1 MALATTTSTI
11 QYNGSNTAN
20 QVCPVPFRFFANSD
34 LVVQTLSSTG
44 VLSTLT
50 LGTNYSVT
58 GADQVTGGSVTIFA
72 ATLATTKIQISRD
85 VPETQLVSF
94 TTGDRLPASSLERA
108 LDKLTMLVQ
117 ELSRGLLRA
126 IRVSD
131 LVPNQPV
138 LTPPSNT
145 IFGTDATNTMTFF
158 GSGAATGA
166 TPYFLA
172 APSAGATPA
181 WIPLPEITNARLG
194 TDSVSTIKIQDEAV
208 TPPKIGGNP
217 TTGQWLL
224 GSTNGEVV
232 WQLPSTTSLEDNAVT
247 TTKIEDDAVTSA
259 KLSAST
265 TDDSA
270 RAVTNDHIQNNAV
283 GSAKLRSDATT
294 DANRAVT
301 TNHIRDNAI
310 TAAKL
315 SASTSDDSLRAV
327 TTSHIQNNA
336 VASNKLRSDLTTD
349 ANRAVTTDHIR
360 DSAIT
365 TAKLAGNSVA
375 PDKLQTGMVV
385 AFGTT
390 STNAGFSLT
399 GSTTALPNTNV
410 APLITQGVQIFNI
423 SWTPKHANNII
434 EIFFNSYYVA
444 HASAIN
450 IATLIFENNT
460 CRGMSY
466 NPAIAA
472 NSGRTLSTTALL
484 TASNTDPRA
493 ISVRVAL
500 VAPTAGTTTLLSVNS
515 NQGAAIWGGALQAT
529 LQIKEYKA

>member
-58 GADQVTGGSVTIFA
+58 GADQVTGGSVTIFS
-72 ATLATTKIQISRD
+72 ATPATTKIQISRD

-194 TDSVSTIKIQDEAV
+194 TDSVSTIKLQDDAV

-217 TTGQWLL
+217 ATGQWLL

-232 WQLPSTTSLEDNAVT
+232 WQLPSSTSLEDGAVT
-247 TTKIEDDAVTSA
+247 TTKLADDAVTSA

-265 TDDSA
+265 TDDSV
-270 RAVTNDHIQNNAV
+270 RAVTSDHIQNNAV

-310 TAAKL
+310 TASKL
-315 SASTSDDSLRAV
+315 SSSSTTDSLRAV
-327 TTSHIQNNA
+327 TTNHIQNNA
-336 VASNKLRSDLTTD
+336 VTD
-349 ANRAVTTDHIR
+349 DQLQSSINDNTQRAVGTNHIK

-365 TAKLAGNSVA
+365 TDKIDGGAVTHGKLSS
-375 PDKLQTGMVV
+375 GMVV
-385 AFGTT
+385 GRGGQDSSNIFAFTQTGTRFSIGSAVPTT
-390 STNAGFSLT
+390 SQGTQVLAVSYTPKSVGNVLRIRFS
-399 GSTTALPNTNV
+399 SPIASSATATNV
-410 APLITQGVQIFNI
+410 G
-423 SWTPKHANNII
+423 
-434 EIFFNSYYVA
+434 
-444 HASAIN
+444 
-450 IATLIFENNT
+450 
-460 CRGMSY
+460 
-466 NPAIAA
+466 
-472 NSGRTLSTTALL
+472 
-484 TASNTDPRA
+484 
-493 ISVRVAL
+493 VAL
-500 VAPTAGTTTLLSVNS
+500 FADTTFLGGTLFNLPASTYSFISCEAIFTAPATATTFSARVSTIGGTATTNVMWLNASTSGTANWTGNKCLLEV
-515 NQGAAIWGGALQAT
+515 I
-529 LQIKEYKA
+529 EYKA